1 MQGICHF
8 KGKGNG
14 LKISRYGQEEWKEDI
29 KVRTS
34 RNNEKMS
41 DYVQGEWREDNKVG
55 ENRNGEKI

>member
-14 LKISRYGQEEWKEDI
+14 LKISRYGQEEWRKDI
-29 KVRTS
+29 KVKANRKEEKTS
-34 RNNEKMS
+34 NNG
-41 DYVQGEWREDNKVG
+41 QGELREDIKVG